1 MSQTNTTEDAG
12 VPTRTADRLRAG
24 IGVLKRGLIEM
35 WLVAFAVVSVVGYG
49 VRDGFQRRPAVGV
62 IYTATVALGLFGAVV
77 GVGRLFDVSLIGPV
91 GVGVAGGIVVGSTAC
106 SLVLDD
112 TADRDYRH
120 QVASRLPVDTGGST
134 NARASAGASPTAA
147 ETEEPAE
154 PPADGD
160 GPGSP
165 RDESDSDGR
174 EDDGREDDGRDD
186 GGRENGGGREDREDP
201 RPDHER
207 GTDGAQGS
215 DGMSGQYVTK
225 PPDLDFDDV
234 AGFDDLK
241 RELHERV
248 IDPLEEPEKYERYGL
263 SVENGFLL
271 HGPPGTGKTYLS
283 KALAGELD
291 INYVGVKGSD
301 IISKWLGEGTQ
312 NVAELFEEARDN
324 QPCLIFI
331 DEIDALTPE
340 RTTGNQHQDQT
351 QMVNQ
356 FLEEISDINESD
368 ADIVIIGA
376 TNRRDRIDNAMLRSG
391 RLSVQVEVEK
401 PGPKTRAAIFD
412 VHLDAPRDSGL
423 DPKWIAD
430 QSKGLTAADMEQV
443 ANEAARS
450 AMRREGKVT
459 NDDIAAAIKEVRN

>member
-1 MSQTNTTEDAG
+1 MSQTDSADDRG
-12 VPTRTADRLRAG
+12 RRQRLAARTRASIRT
-24 IGVLKRGLIEM
+24 LKHGFVEA
-35 WLVAFAVVSVVGYG
+35 WLVAFGTVSVVGYG
-49 VRDGFQRRPAVGV
+49 VRDGFHRRPAVGL
-62 IYTATVALGLFGAVV
+62 IYTAAVFLGLFGGIV
-77 GVGRLFDVSLIGPV
+77 GTGMLLDVTLATPL
-91 GVGVAGGIVVGSTAC
+91 GVALAGGLVVGSTAC

-112 TADRDYRH
+112 TANRDYRQH
-120 QVASRLPVDTGGST
+120 VAHRLPFDTGEHT
-134 NARASAGASPTAA
+134 ETARNTDAAPATA
-147 ETEEPAE
+147 ETEATDREATDTE
-154 PPADGD
+154 QSESPPDD
-160 GPGSP
+160 SRESNDRNE
-165 RDESDSDGR
+165 RDRG
-174 EDDGREDDGRDD
+174 
-186 GGRENGGGREDREDP
+186 EDP
-201 RPDHER
+201 RPEHER
-207 GTDGAQGS
+207 GADGARGS

-225 PPDLDFDDV
+225 PPDIDFDDV
-234 AGFDDLK
+234 AGFDSLK
-241 RELHERV
+241 QELHERV

-312 NVAELFEEARDN
+312 NVAQLFEEARDH

-351 QMVNQ
+351 QIVNQ
-356 FLEEISDINESD
+356 FLEEISDVNESD

-391 RLSVQVEVEK
+391 RLSVQVEVSK
-401 PGPKTRAAIFD
+401 PGPKTRVAIFD
-412 VHLDAPRDSGL
+412 VHLDAPRAAGL
-423 DPKWIAD
+423 DAKRIAD
-430 QSKGLTAADMEQV
+430 QSNGLTAADMEQV

-450 AMRREGKVT
+450 AMRRQGKVS
-459 NDDIAAAIKEVRN
+459 NDDISAAIDEVRN

>member
-12 VPTRTADRLRAG
+12 VPTRTAERLRAG
-24 IGVLKRGLIEM
+24 IGVLKRGLIET
-35 WLVAFAVVSVVGYG
+35 WLVAFGVVSVVGYG

-77 GVGRLFDVSLIGPV
+77 GIGRLLDVSLLGPIGV
-91 GVGVAGGIVVGSTAC
+91 AIAGGIVVGSTAC

-112 TADRDYRH
+112 TTDRDYRH
-120 QVASRLPVDTGGST
+120 HVASRLPVDTGGSPDAT
-134 NARASAGASPTAA
+134 AGAGATPTAA

-160 GPGSP
+160 GPESP
-165 RDESDSDGR
+165 RDEPDGDER
-174 EDDGREDDGRDD
+174 EDERRDD
-186 GGRENGGGREDREDP
+186 GGREDRDGREDREDP

-215 DGMSGQYVTK
+215 DETSGQYVTK
-225 PPDLDFDDV
+225 PPEIDFDDV
-234 AGFDDLK
+234 AGFDGLK

-271 HGPPGTGKTYLS
+271 HGPPGTGKTYIS

-312 NVAELFEEARDN
+312 NVAALFEEAREN

-356 FLEEISDINESD
+356 FLEEISDVNESD

-391 RLSVQVEVEK
+391 RLSVQVEVDK

-430 QSKGLTAADMEQV
+430 ESKGLTAADMEQV

-459 NDDIAAAIKEVRN
+459 NDDIAAAIREVRS

>member
-1 MSQTNTTEDAG
+1 MSQTDSTDDVG
-12 VPTRTADRLRAG
+12 LRTRTADRLRT
-24 IGVLKRGLIEM
+24 GVRTLTRGLVET
-35 WLVAFAVVSVVGYG
+35 WLVVFGVCSVIGYG
-49 VRDGFQRRPAVGV
+49 VRDGFHRRPAVGV
-62 IYTATVALGLFGAVV
+62 IYTATVFGVLFGGVV
-77 GVGRLFDVSLIGPV
+77 GAGRLVDVSLLTPV
-91 GVGVAGGIVVGSTAC
+91 GGAVAGGIVVASTAC

-112 TADRDYRH
+112 TANRDYRH
-120 QVASRLPVDTGGST
+120 HVASRLPVDTSSGT
-134 NARASAGASPTAA
+134 DATANTEATAAAA
-147 ETEEPAE
+147 ETDDVVDAEADTESPAS
-154 PPADGD
+154 PPSDE
-160 GPGSP
+160 
-165 RDESDSDGR
+165 RDP
-174 EDDGREDDGRDD
+174 DGRDD
-186 GGRENGGGREDREDP
+186 DRSEDP
-201 RPDHER
+201 SPDHER
-207 GTDGAQGS
+207 GTDSAQGS
-215 DGMSGQYVTK
+215 DETSGQYVTK
-225 PPDLDFDDV
+225 PPEIDFDDV

-248 IDPLEEPEKYERYGL
+248 IDPLEEPEKYEKYGL

-271 HGPPGTGKTYLS
+271 HGPPGTGKTYIS

-401 PGPKTRAAIFD
+401 PGRKTRVAIFD
-412 VHLDAPRDSGL
+412 VHLDAPRAPGL
-423 DPKWIAD
+423 DAKRIAD

-459 NDDIAAAIKEVRN
+459 NDDIAAAIREVRS